1 MTAMTEFENPLSE
14 QEISI
19 LKLAANGMEN
29 TQIAKLLY
37 ISPHTVKA
45 HLTAIYRKLGVAN
58 RTQAVYVAYKNKLI
72 S

>member
-1 MTAMTEFENPLSE
+1 MKNLSEFEDPLSE

-19 LKLAANGMEN
+19 LKLAANGLEN

-37 ISPHTVKA
+37 ISHHTVKA
-45 HLTAIYRKLGVAN
+45 HLTSAFRKLGVAN
-58 RTQAVYVAYKNKLI
+58 RTQAVYEALKNNLI